1 MAFTFIAGSDDFLVK
16 RKAGQEWER
25 MAQSVGDPNALEI
38 IDGQAGNI
46 DEVNKAVN
54 LFTSAL
60 QTVSMFSPEKA
71 VWLRNTTFLG
81 DTVTGR
87 AKGTQ
92 EAVDRLL
99 EVLGSFSDPAVQIL
113 LSAAPV
119 DRRKKAYKWLQKNGQ
134 STFIESGKNADSLV
148 ALARAEAKAAGKA
161 FSDRAALI
169 LVELAGG
176 NARLI
181 LGETQKLITYL
192 GPDEPEITPDLVSQ
206 LVPSLGESDFFE
218 AAEAFYS
225 LDLDHTL
232 GAIHRHFFAG
242 HDARPLISSLQ
253 NRNRLLIQ
261 IKALETAGA
270 LRGRLSKGT
279 LQSLGDDYGAY
290 FGNPSTKSSF
300 CLFSQN
306 PWYLGRL
313 AESLNRLSL
322 RALLDFQEAFREAFL
337 EIIDRPHEQESALSA
352 MAVRCLTPLQQEA
365 S

>member
-1 MAFTFIAGSDDFLVK
+1 MAFIFIAGSDDFLVK
-16 RKAGQEWER
+16 RKAGRDWER
-25 MAQSVGDPNALEI
+25 IAQSVSDPNSLEI

-46 DEVNKAVN
+46 DEVNKTVTQ
-54 LFTSAL
+54 FTSAL
-60 QTVSMFSPEKA
+60 QTVSMFAPEKA
-71 VWLRNTTFLG
+71 VWFRNITFLG
-81 DTVTGR
+81 DSVTGR

-92 EAVDRLL
+92 EAVERLL
-99 EVLGSFSDPAVQIL
+99 EVLDSFADPAVQVL

-119 DRRKKAYKWLQKNGQ
+119 DRRKKAYKWLHKNGH
-134 STFIESGKNADSLV
+134 STFIEAGKNEDGLV
-148 ALARAEAKAAGKA
+148 ALAEAEAEAAGKA
-161 FSDRAALI
+161 FTGRAALI

-176 NARLI
+176 NARLV

-192 GPDEPEITPDLVSQ
+192 GPEETAITPELVSQ

-232 GAIHRHFFAG
+232 SAIHRHFFAG

-261 IKALETAGA
+261 IKALEAGGA

-279 LQSLGDDYGAY
+279 LESLAGDYGAY
-290 FGNPSTKSSF
+290 FGNASTKSSF

-313 AESLNRLSL
+313 SEALHRISL

-337 EIIDRPHEQESALSA
+337 EIIDRPHEQESILSA
-352 MAVRCLTPLQQEA
+352 MAVRCLTPLQQRA
-365 S
+365 G